1 MFISDKIKLQTVR
14 EEFAKQFPFLKLEFY
29 SGSHDANEGS
39 LEADLLDA
47 EKTIGEV
54 RTIHDKGEI
63 ELKENMKVTELEKD
77 FFEKYGLNVQVFRK
91 SKDLWLQTTKTDHWT
106 LAEQNHRGK
115 EESAFGIS

>member
-39 LEADLLDA
+39 MEADLLDA

-54 RTIHDKGEI
+54 RTIHNKGEI
-63 ELKENMKVTELEKD
+63 EMKENMKVGDLEKD

-106 LAEQNHRGK
+106 LAEQNQRGK